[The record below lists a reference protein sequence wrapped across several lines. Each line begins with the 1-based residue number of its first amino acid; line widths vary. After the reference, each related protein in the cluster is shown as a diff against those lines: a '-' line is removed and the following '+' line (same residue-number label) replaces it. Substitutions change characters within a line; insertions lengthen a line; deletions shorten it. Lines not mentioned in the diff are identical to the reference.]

1 MTAELPVVY
10 TQGSTNQLVLMESL
24 TDEYRF
30 VVGNTDI
37 GNTAKDLGIET
48 ANMGDAIDHS
58 LLEKVKLKTIWL
70 QQRIMEE
77 MISGKLVS
85 LDPDIPA
92 FSPPHLHNWF
102 PTITFDVMIATL
114 TRLRAFEA
122 ILEEHG
128 IAGVLVHEDVTIEGR
143 TLVAL
148 GIHHDVPTLHIPH
161 ANHFIPPDTG
171 DIHATTRARNLGV
184 TGNYMYNWYEAA
196 GVDPERMTKIG
207 APQWDEVYKNFE
219 RLDQQHARNCFGLDQ
234 DKPVWA
240 YGTTWAQSTNAW
252 GRGQEDLFDG
262 TKWFLDAAREAGA
275 QVLLKLHPHEGEQ
288 NAVRYKEMAESSG
301 LYAVLTSHYL
311 PYVLAACD
319 VVVTQGSSNMAIE
332 AGIMGKATVEMLQPG
347 TKYPEQYE
355 IPSSWG
361 PDLPEVIELAIA
373 QGPVESFIAD
383 MNMGPGSTERAA
395 DWVRGHIGTNN

>member
-1 MTAELPVVY
+1 
-10 TQGSTNQLVLMESL
+10 
-24 TDEYRF
+24 
-30 VVGNTDI
+30 
-37 GNTAKDLGIET
+37 
-48 ANMGDAIDHS
+48 
-58 LLEKVKLKTIWL
+58 
-70 QQRIMEE
+70 
-77 MISGKLVS
+77 
-85 LDPDIPA
+85 
-92 FSPPHLHNWF
+92 
-102 PTITFDVMIATL
+102 
-114 TRLRAFEA
+114 
-122 ILEEHG
+122 
-128 IAGVLVHEDVTIEGR
+128 
-143 TLVAL
+143 
-148 GIHHDVPTLHIPH
+148 
-161 ANHFIPPDTG
+161 
-171 DIHATTRARNLGV
+171 
-184 TGNYMYNWYEAA
+184 
-196 GVDPERMTKIG
+196 
-207 APQWDEVYKNFE
+207 
-219 RLDQQHARNCFGLDQ
+219 
-234 DKPVWA
+234 
-240 YGTTWAQSTNAW
+240 AW